1 MSMSLV
7 ETLPFVLIGTA
18 AAVAALVA
26 LLLPERRALQSALTL
41 VLGAGVGVAALAIG
55 LFASG
60 DAAPDNTE
68 NVFLAA
74 SVCGFV
80 GVLAG
85 LWLVWQR
92 SHSAETAD

>member
-1 MSMSLV
+1 MSLV

-60 DAAPDNTE
+60 DAAPDNAE
-68 NVFLAA
+68 NVFLG
-74 SVCGFV
+74 CL
-80 GVLAG
+80 GVRFRGRPRRALARLATQPHRAG
-85 LWLVWQR
+85 
-92 SHSAETAD
+92 S